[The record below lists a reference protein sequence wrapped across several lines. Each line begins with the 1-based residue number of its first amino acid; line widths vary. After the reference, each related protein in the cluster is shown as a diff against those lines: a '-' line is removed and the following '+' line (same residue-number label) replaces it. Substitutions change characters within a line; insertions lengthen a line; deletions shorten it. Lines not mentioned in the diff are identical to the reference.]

1 MSEVILNK
9 IITEIQSW
17 YMLFWEWKEK
27 FQCVYNDIFD
37 WISLIVK
44 KESYINNKNCF
55 IVY

>member
-9 IITEIQSW
+9 IATEIQCW

-27 FQCVYNDIFD
+27 FQRVYNDIFD

-44 KESYINNKNCF
+44 KENYINIKNCF
-55 IVY
+55 IAY